1 MWRTIYLHRYGT
13 FGVARFDIEYYIKS
27 CKRIVVNCFQMCI
40 FAVALTSVFLYEAV
54 KLTCELL
61 SNVYLCSGIN
71 ICFSVPCALPTVVN
85 CFQMC
90 IFAVALTSI
99 PQDDAELV

>member
-1 MWRTIYLHRYGT
+1 MFCLQNKKGYEIELVVVD
-13 FGVARFDIEYYIKS
+13 VAYYI
-27 CKRIVVNCFQMCI
+27 
-40 FAVALTSVFLYEAV
+40 LTSVWDFRRCSFRYRVLHQVLQAHR
-54 KLTCELL
+54 CELL

-71 ICFSVPCALPTVVN
+71 ISAAPNVRTKSVVN

-99 PQDDAELV
+99 IG